1 MWPDA
6 MNWAGPKPR
15 RCIFREGFYNLLS
28 CPDSSRARRH
38 VEVNDLTPVMQ
49 QDDETVYVAECD
61 CRNCEEINGLSRDG
75 LAHRCEYLLI
85 RWESHPPLFRY
96 HLIAYPDAELAAV
109 AFDQF
114 RLYS

>member
-1 MWPDA
+1 MLADAKVKGLAAEWIFGEGQPD
-6 MNWAGPKPR
+6 R
-15 RCIFREGFYNLLS
+15 DEFRLHKNSDML
-28 CPDSSRARRH
+28 
-38 VEVNDLTPVMQ
+38 
-49 QDDETVYVAECD
+49 
-61 CRNCEEINGLSRDG
+61 LSRDG

-96 HLIAYPDAELAAV
+96 HLIAYPDAELAAI

>member
-1 MWPDA
+1 MYLPAPCKHPDA
-6 MNWAGPKPR
+6 VAVRDLMITHAT
-15 RCIFREGFYNLLS
+15 GFCSKADLLS
-28 CPDSSRARRH
+28 C
-38 VEVNDLTPVMQ
+38 
-49 QDDETVYVAECD
+49 DERLHKNSD
-61 CRNCEEINGLSRDG
+61 MLLSRDG

-96 HLIAYPDAELAAV
+96 HMIAYPDAELAAV